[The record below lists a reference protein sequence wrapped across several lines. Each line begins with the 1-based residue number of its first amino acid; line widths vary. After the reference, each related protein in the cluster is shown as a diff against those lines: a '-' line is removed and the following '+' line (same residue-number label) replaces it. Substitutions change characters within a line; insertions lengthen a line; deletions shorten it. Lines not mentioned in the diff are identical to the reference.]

1 MQFTLLKKQPVY
13 STRYVALALEL
24 DVFSTPPP
32 SVPAEDD
39 AADALADDADEV
51 EAAPLPVE
59 AADEALPDDADERF
73 CDVISLTVFV
83 GSFSTNVNAIG
94 SPTA

>member
-1 MQFTLLKKQPVY
+1 LQFTLLKKQPVY

-39 AADALADDADEV
+39 AADALADDADGA
-51 EAAPLPVE
+51 EAALLPEE
-59 AADEALPDDADERF
+59 AADEALPEDAEEPF
-73 CDVISLTVFV
+73 FDVISLTVFV
-83 GSFSTNVNAIG
+83 GSFST
-94 SPTA
+94 